1 MHESPNPEQ
10 VVFRILPEDGGHEV
24 PIALLLQGLQG
35 LQQLIHF
42 SALSVEGGTVRQR
55 VRISADIQQRYT
67 LHCRPPEKG
76 SFQIAGRVG
85 ELQKTLLNTGDVR
98 RVMAVVHDFSHAV
111 LSAEQSTLVSLVP
124 DSRIRVR
131 MLDCLRTMTPS
142 PGSGYVVEFKNCVG
156 DPVRLDEAFAQRIE
170 KFLAPPE
177 LRRRERTITGELRGI
192 AFAERRLTVLY
203 SPKGRTLECLYD
215 ETLEPMLFEN
225 RRDLIQVTGQ
235 VEDAEDGHP
244 RKIVEV
250 TRIEE
255 LDLSPF
261 VITEISSGAPLAQP
275 LRLSPFL
282 SEDQQSIQLSHE
294 DLDID
299 VFAAT
304 RTELL
309 KELRGQLDM
318 LWTEYALENDK
329 NLSAPA
335 QALKK
340 RFVAL
345 VKPDQLK

>member
-1 MHESPNPEQ
+1 MNESPNPDQIE
-10 VVFRILPEDGGHEV
+10 FRILPEDDGHEV
-24 PIALLLQGLQG
+24 PVALLLQGLQG

-42 SALSVEGGTVRQR
+42 SALSVEGRSVRQR
-55 VRISADIQQRYT
+55 VRVSAEIQQRYA

-85 ELQKTLLNTGDVR
+85 ELHKTLLNTGDVK
-98 RVMAVVHDFSHAV
+98 RVMDVVYGVSNAIFS
-111 LSAEQSTLVSLVP
+111 SDQSTLVNLVP

-131 MLDCLRTMTPS
+131 MLDCLRTMTPP
-142 PGSGYVVEFKNCVG
+142 PGSGYAMEFSNCVG
-156 DPVRLDEAFAQRIE
+156 APVRLDEAFAESIE
-170 KFLAPPE
+170 RVLASPE
-177 LRRRERTITGELRGI
+177 PRRRERTITGELRGI
-192 AFAERRLTVLY
+192 AFAEHRLTVFY
-203 SPKGRTLECLYD
+203 APKDRTLECLYD

-261 VITEISSGAPLAQP
+261 VITEMASGVPLARP

-282 SEDQQSIQLSHE
+282 SEDQQSIQLQDE
-294 DLDID
+294 ALDID

-309 KELRGQLDM
+309 LELRSQLEM
-318 LWTEYALENDK
+318 LWSEYAREEDQL
-329 NLSAPA
+329 LSAPA
-335 QALKK
+335 QALK
-340 RFVAL
+340 RRL
-345 VKPDQLK
+345 LQLTKPDQFE